1 MASSVDNIISM
12 FQQRAMQNAY
22 KNVGARNVNGN
33 NFRNILNKSVPDS
46 AGKNNWVNNYTD
58 SYSKNFNDLN
68 SSYKNR
74 FIGENAVNNKYL
86 KMQSVLSASNTPD
99 LTNAYDKFFLS
110 SVGKQE
116 HKAFLNSISSSDSEN
131 KFSNV
136 IPGHITP
143 IRNVEN
149 IWGTK
154 SIGEEISSGISNQ
167 INNIKSSE
175 EKLNQLSE
183 VEDVDSM
190 EFVTNVHNLELQV
203 KQFNL
208 VMNKIV
214 DVLKSLLYN
223 TQI

>member
-22 KNVGARNVNGN
+22 KNVGARNINGD
-33 NFRNILNKSVPDS
+33 NFRNILNKKVLDK
-46 AGKNNWVNNYTD
+46 AGGNNWANNYTD
-58 SYSKNFNDLN
+58 SYSKDFNDLN
-68 SSYKNR
+68 SYKNR
-74 FIGENAVNNKYL
+74 FIGGNAVNNKYL
-86 KMQSVLSASNTPD
+86 KMQSVLSASNASD
-99 LTNAYDKFFLS
+99 LTNAYDKFS
-110 SVGKQE
+110 ISDVEKQAP
-116 HKAFLNSISSSDSEN
+116 KAFLNSISSSDN
-131 KFSNV
+131 KFSNML
-136 IPGHITP
+136 PGHIHN
-143 IRNVEN
+143 IRKVEN
-149 IWGTK
+149 TWVTK
-154 SIGEEISSGISNQ
+154 SIGEEISSGITNQ

-175 EKLNQLSE
+175 VKLNQLSE
-183 VEDVDSM
+183 VEDIDSM